1 MRESQDHYHH
11 FPYREHEMEIPS
23 YSGRSY
29 LFQSGLVFNPVQ
41 RVCKFVQSSLPRT
54 VYCIPQPGAWEIYCV
69 VGTVKSLN
77 NIISRVR

>member
-41 RVCKFVQSSLPRT
+41 RVCKKFPAKDCSLHTLARCLGNSLCGWHCE
-54 VYCIPQPGAWEIYCV
+54 VPQQF
-69 VGTVKSLN
+69 
-77 NIISRVR
+77 ISRVR